1 MQDDPVIRVVA
12 KVLIPAIMLF
22 ALYVQFHGDYGP
34 GGGFQAGVIF
44 AAALVLNAV
53 VFGLHRARQVW
64 PMRYNLMGVS
74 AGVLLYGGTGV
85 WSMLAGANYLDYF
98 ALKADP
104 KAAQHLGILLVEFGV
119 GLTVA
124 SVMVALF
131 FAFAG
136 RLTHIR
142 LVAKTAAHEAAD
154 EAADDD
160 GDTPRAGDAA

>member
-74 AGVLLYGGTGV
+74 AGVVLYGGTGV
-85 WSMLAGANYLDYF
+85 WSMLAGANYLVAENFSEDFWLTWTTFLDMPVSIAVFY
-98 ALKADP
+98 AIVYWARKKPSDR
-104 KAAQHLGILLVEFGV
+104 AA
-119 GLTVA
+119 
-124 SVMVALF
+124 
-131 FAFAG
+131 
-136 RLTHIR
+136 
-142 LVAKTAAHEAAD
+142 
-154 EAADDD
+154 
-160 GDTPRAGDAA
+160 